1 MSAEST
7 TNRFIPAAAA
17 AQVRKNGSKGPFL
30 WNLDIVTMRIS
41 IGTQDVPMKG
51 QGLWAVLPGTLALE
65 QRQFAL

>member
-30 WNLDIVTMRIS
+30 WNSDIVAMRIS
-41 IGTQDVPMKG
+41 IGAQDVPMEG
-51 QGLWAVLPGTLALE
+51 AGVMGCILALE